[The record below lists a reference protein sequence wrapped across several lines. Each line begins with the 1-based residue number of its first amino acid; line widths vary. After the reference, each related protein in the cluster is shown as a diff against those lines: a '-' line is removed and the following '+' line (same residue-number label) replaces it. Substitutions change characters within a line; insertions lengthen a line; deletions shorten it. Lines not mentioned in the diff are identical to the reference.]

1 MIILYICELI
11 FNILHFYW

>member
-1 MIILYICELI
+1 MIILYICKLI